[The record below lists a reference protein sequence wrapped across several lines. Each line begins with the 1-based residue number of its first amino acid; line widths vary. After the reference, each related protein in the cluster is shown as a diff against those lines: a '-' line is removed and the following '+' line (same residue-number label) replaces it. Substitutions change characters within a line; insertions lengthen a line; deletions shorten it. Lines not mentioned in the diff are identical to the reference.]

1 MAIEDLLHPW
11 LKHYT
16 AGPQWVKTLVG
27 GGYSLLPARLRHGA
41 AVRRF
46 SAQAELRDPRAL
58 RELSRLRLAET
69 LRWALQTVPAYADWR
84 AEVAGEFDPHE
95 LLVRLPRLEKAALK
109 VGLEEHVST
118 ATSPGQRL
126 VTHTGGST
134 SIPMRLYLER
144 HVSRAKDFAYTRC
157 WDHSIGIGPRD
168 RVFVLRGRTVPGAGA
183 YGDRVWSWDPIRR
196 FVHLSSDHL
205 EPEYMPRYL
214 EAMRRWKARYIQ
226 AFPSA
231 IVPLAHWL
239 REHPAPDVTQ
249 RIAAIQ
255 LYSENTYPHQ
265 VELLREVFGCP
276 VFLEYG
282 HSERAAKAIS
292 AADDPR
298 YCFWP
303 SYGHVELL
311 RPDGQPVQQ
320 PGELGEIVATAFD
333 NRVMPLLRYRTG
345 DLATL
350 AEASPLFPGFLAA
363 GRIEGRLQEFLVCAD
378 HRVVSICSIGA
389 AHFDALAGA
398 QRMQFEQ
405 REPGRAVLHVAADVP
420 LRPGIVTALQRGMRE
435 KTQGGIEIEV
445 QRVDAIR
452 PTRAGKYLLLRQ
464 HLDVSRYLGATMGP
478 GAQKEPERP

>member
-1 MAIEDLLHPW
+1 MAIEDLLHRW

-16 AGPQWVKTLVG
+16 AGPQWLKSLLG
-27 GGYSLLPARLRHGA
+27 GGYALLPEDVRHGA
-41 AVRRF
+41 ALDRF
-46 SAQAELRDPRAL
+46 AGEAALHDPQAL
-58 RELSRLRLAET
+58 RAFTTRKLAET

-84 AEVAGEFDPHE
+84 AQAAGEFDPRA
-95 LLVRLPRLEKAALK
+95 LLARLPRLEKAALK
-109 VGLEEHVST
+109 AELEAHVST
-118 ATSPGQRL
+118 ATGPGHRL

-157 WDHSIGIGPRD
+157 WDRSIGIGPRD

-205 EPEYMPRYL
+205 EPEYMPRYV
-214 EAMRRWKARYIQ
+214 EAMRRWKARFIQ

-231 IVPLAHWL
+231 IVPLAQWL
-239 REHPAPDVTQ
+239 REHPASDVTE

-303 SYGHVELL
+303 SYGYVELL
-311 RPDGQPVQQ
+311 RPDGQPVRQ

-345 DLATL
+345 DFATL
-350 AEASPLFPGFLAA
+350 AEASTLFPGFLAA

-405 REPGRAVLHVAADVP
+405 REPGRAVLHVVADAP
-420 LRPGIVTALQRGMRE
+420 LPPAVVSALQRGMRE
-435 KTQGGIEIEV
+435 KTQGGIEIDV

-464 HLDVSRYLGATMGP
+464 HLDVSRYLGAAMGAGSETDP
-478 GAQKEPERP
+478 GCP

>member
-1 MAIEDLLHPW
+1 MAVEDLLHPW

-16 AGPQWVKTLVG
+16 AGPQWLKTLVG
-27 GGYSLLPARLRHGA
+27 GTYARLPEALRHGP

-46 SAQAELRDPRAL
+46 AAEAQLRDAAAL
-58 RELSRLRLAET
+58 RELAARKLGQT

-84 AEVAGEFDPHE
+84 AEAARDFDPYA
-95 LLVRLPRLEKAALK
+95 LLARLPRLGKDQLKA
-109 VGLEEHVST
+109 GLDAHVSLGI
-118 ATSPGQRL
+118 APRRRL

-144 HVSRAKDFAYTRC
+144 HVSRARDFAYTRC
-157 WDHSIGIGPRD
+157 WDRSLGIGARD

-205 EPEYMPRYL
+205 EPAYMPHYVQ
-214 EAMRRWKARYIQ
+214 AMRRWKARFIQ

-239 REHPAPDVTQ
+239 REHPAPDVSA

-255 LYSENTYPHQ
+255 LYSENTYAHQ
-265 VELLREVFGCP
+265 VALLREVFGCP
-276 VFLEYG
+276 VYVEYG

-311 RPDGQPVQQ
+311 RPDGRPVRR

-333 NRVMPLLRYRTG
+333 NRVMPLVRYRTG
-345 DLATL
+345 DFAMLAD
-350 AEASPLFPGFLAA
+350 ASPVFPGFLAA
-363 GRIEGRLQEFLVCAD
+363 ARIEGRLQEFLVCAD
-378 HRVVSICSIGA
+378 RRVVSICSVGA

-405 REPGRAVLHVAADVP
+405 HEPGRALLHVVADAP
-420 LRPGIVTALQRGMRE
+420 LAPAVVAALQRGMRE

-445 QRVDAIR
+445 RRVDAIR
-452 PTRAGKYLLLRQ
+452 PTPAGKYLLLRQ
-464 HLDVSRYLGATMGP
+464 HLDVSRYLGATMGADAP
-478 GAQKEPERP
+478 TDPTLP